1 LPLTAGSGWYLLG
14 LLMATAFLLGSGL
27 MLGRRL
33 VACESRLPLQL
44 AGGFFTLIGSMLL
57 AYA

>member
-1 LPLTAGSGWYLLG
+1 
-14 LLMATAFLLGSGL
+14 MATAFLLGSGL